1 MHTILNFLGTL
12 GPILSL
18 IGTYCLILSHS
29 KNNEIAHTLSKGKV
43 AEGTVIKMREDPD
56 HLPSDMDYRGTAPV
70 IEFRTVNGLYQ
81 HFSTTYRKI
90 SHYEVGQTVK
100 IHYYS
105 YKSRM
110 EMALPDDETG
120 TLPKTLL
127 KWGIIFCAIGYPI
140 LLSKMGGL
148 F

>member
-1 MHTILNFLGTL
+1 MTTILNFVMSL

-18 IGTYCLILSHS
+18 IGTYLLILSHS
-29 KNNEIAHTLSKGKV
+29 KSHEIEHTLNKGKV
-43 AEGTVIKMREDPD
+43 AEGKVIKMREDPD
-56 HLPSDMDYRGTAPV
+56 HTPSDMDYKGVAPV
-70 IEFRTVNGLYQ
+70 VEFRTVNGLYQ
-81 HFSTTYRKI
+81 HFSTTYRKN
-90 SHYEVGQTVK
+90 SPYEVGQTVK
-100 IHYYS
+100 IYYYK

-110 EMALPDDETG
+110 EMALIDDQTG

-140 LLSKMGGL
+140 LFSKLGGL

>member
-1 MHTILNFLGTL
+1 MNTILNLLGTL

-56 HLPSDMDYRGTAPV
+56 HTPSDMDYRGVAPV
-70 IEFRTVNGLYQ
+70 VEFRTLNGLYQ
-81 HFSTTYRKI
+81 HFSTTYRKN
-90 SHYEVGQTVK
+90 SPYEVGQTVK

-140 LLSKMGGL
+140 LLSKLGGL

>member
-1 MHTILNFLGTL
+1 MNTILNFLNTL

-18 IGTYCLILSHS
+18 IGTYCLILSYDKAH
-29 KNNEIAHTLSKGKV
+29 EIEHTIKKGKI
-43 AEGTVIKMREDPD
+43 AEGTVIKMREDP
-56 HLPSDMDYRGTAPV
+56 HHAPSDMDYRGVAPV
-70 IEFRTVNGLYQ
+70 VEFRTVNGLYQ
-81 HFSTTYRKI
+81 HFSTTFRKN
-90 SHYEVGQTVK
+90 SPYEVGQTVK

-110 EMALPDDETG
+110 EMALIDDETG
-120 TLPKTLL
+120 TLPKTLM

-140 LLSKMGGL
+140 ILSKLGGL

>member
-1 MHTILNFLGTL
+1 MNTILNLLGTL

-56 HLPSDMDYRGTAPV
+56 HAPSDMDYRGVAPV
-70 IEFRTVNGLYQ
+70 VEFRTLNGLYQ
-81 HFSTTYRKI
+81 HFSTTYRKN
-90 SHYEVGQTVK
+90 SPYEIGQTVK

-120 TLPKTLL
+120 TLPKTLV
-127 KWGIIFCAIGYPI
+127 KWGIIFCAVGYPI
-140 LLSKMGGL
+140 LLSKLGGL

>member
-1 MHTILNFLGTL
+1 MTTILNFVMSL

-18 IGTYCLILSHS
+18 IGTYLLILSHS
-29 KNNEIAHTLSKGKV
+29 KSHEIEHTLNKGKV
-43 AEGTVIKMREDPD
+43 AEGKVIKMREDPD
-56 HLPSDMDYRGTAPV
+56 HTPSDMDYRGVAPV
-70 IEFRTVNGLYQ
+70 VEFRTVNGLYQ
-81 HFSTTYRKI
+81 HFSTTYRKN
-90 SHYEVGQTVK
+90 SPYEVGQTVK
-100 IHYYS
+100 IYYYK

-110 EMALPDDETG
+110 EMALIDDQTG

-140 LLSKMGGL
+140 LFSKLGGL

>member
-90 SHYEVGQTVK
+90 SQYEVGQTVK

>member
-18 IGTYCLILSHS
+18 IGTYFLILSYS
-29 KNNEIAHTLSKGKV
+29 KNNEIAHTLSKGRV
-43 AEGTVIKMREDPD
+43 ADGTVIKMREDPD
-56 HLPSDMDYRGTAPV
+56 HAPSDMDYRGVAPV
-70 IEFRTVNGLYQ
+70 VEFRTVNGLYQ
-81 HFSTTYRKI
+81 HFSSTYRKN
-90 SHYEVGQTVK
+90 SPYEVGQTVK

-120 TLPKTLL
+120 TLPRTLL

-140 LLSKMGGL
+140 LLSKLGGL